1 MQDRLSR
8 TGRFFYNSLLMVGVT
23 LLMRAI
29 GVGFNA
35 YVASRAGAQAMGLYS
50 LLSGVHGFAIT
61 LACSGIHLGTTRTVA
76 DALGKGDRA
85 LAAKYARRALAIS
98 LFFGILSCLLLF
110 FGAPYAG
117 THWLGDARTVLP
129 LRILALTLPGVAVC
143 SCLNGYFTAVRRVWK
158 NAAVQ
163 LTSQAVRIFGTAAFL
178 SLLLPQGVAYACLA
192 LVLGSLITQVFEL
205 LFSLV
210 LYWSDKRHLRSEE
223 KCTQSGVTKTILG
236 ITLPVA
242 FSSYARS
249 GLITLQHIL
258 IPRGLARSGA
268 SWESALASYGVLHS
282 MVLPVVLFP
291 SAFISS
297 FAGLLIPE
305 VAEAKI
311 QGDMERVRRVA
322 RRIFGIS
329 MMFSVGV
336 AGIML
341 CFSHGLGLAIYDS
354 LQAGSMIAA
363 LSPLIPI
370 MYIDSAVDAVLKGMG
385 QQVYSMN
392 VNIAD
397 ALTSVI
403 LVMILVPKF
412 GVNGYVFTIYFTEIL
427 NTTLSLARMIA
438 ITKPKLRIAG
448 HVFGPILCIAGATA
462 AVHLLCKQL
471 ALQHSVWVLIGQ
483 IALASLLYV
492 GLLLLTRCVS
502 TDEYEMLRA
511 ILGKRSSHI
520 TSKPIPHI
528 NHGLIDKIPH
538 RCYNHIITRKRE
550 IHASG
555 NRGKKKGGGVMTNSN
570 KTGCCDSRLTGW
582 RE

>member
-1 MQDRLSR
+1 MEKRLSR
-8 TGRFFYNSLLMVGVT
+8 TGRFFYNSLLMVAVT
-23 LLMRAI
+23 LIMRAV
-29 GVGFNA
+29 GVAFNA
-35 YVASRAGAQAMGLYS
+35 YVAGKAGAQAMGLYS
-50 LLSGVHGFAIT
+50 LLSGVYGFAVT

-76 DALGKGDRA
+76 DALGKQDTALARKFAGRA
-85 LAAKYARRALAIS
+85 LCLS
-98 LFFGILSCLLLF
+98 LLFGTFSCLLLF

-117 THWLGDARTVLP
+117 THWLRDARTVLP
-129 LRILALTLPGVAVC
+129 LRILALSLPAVAVC

-163 LTSQAVRIFGTAAFL
+163 ISSQAVRIFGTAAFL
-178 SLLLPQGVAYACLA
+178 SLLLPRGLAYACIA
-192 LVLGSLITQVFEL
+192 MVLGTLITQVFEL
-205 LFSLV
+205 IFSV
-210 LYWSDKRHLRSEE
+210 LLYRLDKLHLGTQE
-223 KCTQSGVTKTILG
+223 KCTAGVTKTILG

-305 VAEAKI
+305 VAEAKV
-311 QGDMERVRRVA
+311 QNDMERARRVS

-329 MMFSVGV
+329 MMFSIGV

-341 CFSHGLGLAIYDS
+341 CFSHGLGLAIYNS

-363 LSPLIPI
+363 LAPLIPI
-370 MYIDSAVDAVLKGMG
+370 MYVDSAVDAVLKGMG

-392 VNIAD
+392 VNIID

-403 LVMILVPKF
+403 LVIILVPRF
-412 GVNGYVFTIYFTEIL
+412 GVNGYIFTIYFTEIL

-438 ITKPKLRIAG
+438 ITKPKLRTIG
-448 HVFGPILCIAGATA
+448 HVFGPIGCIAGATC
-462 AVHLLCKQL
+462 AVRLLGGWL
-471 ALQHSVWVLIGQ
+471 GLGHSTGALIGQ
-483 IALASLLYV
+483 IALTALCYI
-492 GLLLLTRCVS
+492 GLLMLTRCVGR
-502 TDEYEMLRA
+502 DEWEIFHA
-511 ILGKRSSHI
+511 IF
-520 TSKPIPHI
+520 
-528 NHGLIDKIPH
+528 
-538 RCYNHIITRKRE
+538 
-550 IHASG
+550 
-555 NRGKKKGGGVMTNSN
+555 GKKKADPAASLLAPATAKASQF
-570 KTGCCDSRLTGW
+570 
-582 RE
+582 RESK

>member
-1 MQDRLSR
+1 MQGRMSR

-35 YVASRAGAQAMGLYS
+35 YVASKAGAQAMGLYS
-50 LLSGVHGFAIT
+50 LLSGVYGFAVT

-76 DALGKGDRA
+76 DALGKNDFA
-85 LAAKYARRALAIS
+85 LARKYAARSLAIS
-98 LFFGILSCLLLF
+98 LFFGMLSALLLF

-117 THWLGDARTVLP
+117 THWLGDGRTILP
-129 LRILALTLPGVAVC
+129 LRILALTLPAVAVC

-163 LTSQAVRIFGTAAFL
+163 LSSQAIRIFGTAALL
-178 SLLLPQGVAYACLA
+178 SLLLPEGIAYACLA
-192 LVLGSLITQVFEL
+192 LVLGSLATQLFEL
-205 LFSLV
+205 ILSLI
-210 LYWSDKRHLRSEE
+210 LYWTDKRHLRTAQKSVQ
-223 KCTQSGVTKTILG
+223 TGVTKTILG
-236 ITLPVA
+236 IILPVA

-258 IPRGLARSGA
+258 IPRGLAGSGA
-268 SWESALASYGVLHS
+268 SWESALASYGILHS

-305 VAEAKI
+305 VAEAKVK
-311 QGDMERVRRVA
+311 QDMERIRRVA

-329 MMFSVGV
+329 MMFSIGV

-341 CFSHGLGLAIYDS
+341 CFSHGLGLMIYNN

-363 LSPLIPI
+363 LAPLIPI
-370 MYIDSAVDAVLKGMG
+370 MYVDSAVDAILKGMG

-403 LVMILVPKF
+403 LVIILVPKF
-412 GVNGYVFTIYFTEIL
+412 GVPGYIFTIYFTEIL

-438 ITKPKLRIAG
+438 ITKPKLRMIG
-448 HVFGPILCIAGATA
+448 HVFGPIFCIVVATW
-462 AVHLLCKQL
+462 AVRLLST
-471 ALQHSVWVLIGQ
+471 ALSLQPVLWVLILQ
-483 IALASLLYV
+483 IMLTALLYV
-492 GLLLLTRCVS
+492 VLLVITRCIGS
-502 TDEYEMLRA
+502 DEYEMLRA
-511 ILGKRSSHI
+511 IFRPNKNMENSPHTHNMLAH
-520 TSKPIPHI
+520 KPRV
-528 NHGLIDKIPH
+528 D
-538 RCYNHIITRKRE
+538 
-550 IHASG
+550 
-555 NRGKKKGGGVMTNSN
+555 
-570 KTGCCDSRLTGW
+570 
-582 RE
+582 

>member
-1 MQDRLSR
+1 MDRRLSR

-35 YVASRAGAQAMGLYS
+35 YVAGKAGAQAMGLYS
-50 LLSGVHGFAIT
+50 LLSGVYGFAIT

-76 DALGKGDRA
+76 DALGKNDTALARKYAGRA
-85 LAAKYARRALAIS
+85 LWLS
-98 LFFGILSCLLLF
+98 LLFGSLSCLLLF
-110 FGAPYAG
+110 FGAPYVG
-117 THWLGDARTVLP
+117 THWLKDARTVLP
-129 LRILALTLPGVAVC
+129 LRILALSLPGVAIC

-163 LTSQAVRIFGTAAFL
+163 ISSQAIRIFGTAAFL
-178 SLLLPQGVAYACLA
+178 SLLLPEGVAYACLA
-192 LVLGSLITQVFEL
+192 LVLGTLVTQIFEL
-205 LFSLV
+205 VFSV
-210 LYWSDKRHLRSEE
+210 ILYWFDKRHLRANQKSSG
-223 KCTQSGVTKTILG
+223 TGVTKTILG

-258 IPRGLARSGA
+258 IPRGLANSGA

-305 VAEAKI
+305 VAEAKV
-311 QGDMERVRRVA
+311 QDDMERVRRVA

-392 VNIAD
+392 VNIID

-403 LVMILVPKF
+403 LVIILVPKF
-412 GVNGYVFTIYFTEIL
+412 GVNGYIFTIYFTEIL
-427 NTTLSLARMIA
+427 NTTLSLVRMIA
-438 ITKPKLRIAG
+438 ITKPKLRVLG
-448 HVFGPILCIAGATA
+448 HVFGPIVCIVGATA
-462 AVHLLCKQL
+462 AVHLLSTNL
-471 ALQHSVWVLIGQ
+471 RLPATPGVLVGQ
-483 IALASLLYV
+483 IALTVAIYI
-492 GLLLLTRCVS
+492 GLLMLTRCVGV
-502 TDEYEMLRA
+502 DEWEIFRA
-511 ILGKRSSHI
+511 IF
-520 TSKPIPHI
+520 
-528 NHGLIDKIPH
+528 
-538 RCYNHIITRKRE
+538 
-550 IHASG
+550 
-555 NRGKKKGGGVMTNSN
+555 GKKKAKSGLPSTNFAH
-570 KTGCCDSRLTGW
+570 KPRVD
-582 RE
+582 

>member
-1 MQDRLSR
+1 MEKRLSR
-8 TGRFFYNSLLMVGVT
+8 TGRFFYNSLLMVAVT
-23 LLMRAI
+23 LIMRAI

-35 YVASRAGAQAMGLYS
+35 YVAGKAGAQTMGLYS
-50 LLSGVHGFAIT
+50 LLSGVYTFAVT

-76 DALGKGDRA
+76 DALGKGDTALARKFAGRA
-85 LAAKYARRALAIS
+85 LALS
-98 LFFGILSCLLLF
+98 LLFGVSSCILLF

-117 THWLGDARTVLP
+117 THWLKDARTVIP
-129 LRILALTLPGVAVC
+129 LRILALSLPAVAVC

-163 LTSQAVRIFGTAAFL
+163 ISSQAIRILGTAAFL
-178 SLLLPQGVAYACLA
+178 SLLLPRGVAYACIA
-192 LVLGSLITQVFEL
+192 LVLGTLITQIFEL
-205 LFSLV
+205 IFSV
-210 LYWSDKRHLRSEE
+210 LLYLTDRLQQDTRER
-223 KCTQSGVTKTILG
+223 CTQSGVAKTILG

-258 IPRGLARSGA
+258 IPRGLANSGA
-268 SWESALASYGVLHS
+268 SWESALASYGILHS
-282 MVLPVVLFP
+282 MVMPVVLFP

-305 VAEAKI
+305 VAEAKV
-311 QGDMERVRRVA
+311 QDDPERVRRVS

-336 AGIML
+336 AGVML

-363 LSPLIPI
+363 LAPLIPV
-370 MYIDSAVDAVLKGMG
+370 MYVDSAVDAVLKGMG

-392 VNIAD
+392 VNIID

-403 LVMILVPKF
+403 LVIILVPKF
-412 GVNGYVFTIYFTEIL
+412 GVNGYIFTIYFTEIL

-438 ITKPKLRIAG
+438 ITKPRLRILG

-462 AVHLLCKQL
+462 AVRLLCERL
-471 ALQHSVWVLIGQ
+471 SLGHSVGVLIGQ
-483 IALASLLYV
+483 IVLTALLYI
-492 GLLLLTRCVS
+492 GLLIVTRCVS
-502 TDEYEMLRA
+502 RDEWEILHA
-511 ILGKRSSHI
+511 IF
-520 TSKPIPHI
+520 
-528 NHGLIDKIPH
+528 
-538 RCYNHIITRKRE
+538 
-550 IHASG
+550 
-555 NRGKKKGGGVMTNSN
+555 GKKRA
-570 KTGCCDSRLTGW
+570 KTPLPAQIPAHKP
-582 RE
+582 

>member
-1 MQDRLSR
+1 MEHNLSR

-23 LLMRAI
+23 LLMRGI

-35 YVASRAGAQAMGLYS
+35 YVAGKAGAQAMGLYS
-50 LLSGVHGFAIT
+50 LLSGVYGFAVT

-85 LAAKYARRALAIS
+85 LARKYAMGALCIS
-98 LFFGILSCLLLF
+98 LFFGVLSGALLF
-110 FGAPYAG
+110 FGAPFAG
-117 THWLGDARTVLP
+117 THWLRDARTVLP
-129 LRILALTLPGVAVC
+129 LRVLALSLPAVAVC

-163 LTSQAVRIFGTAAFL
+163 LSSQFLRIFGTSFFL
-178 SLLLPQGVAYACLA
+178 TLLLPKGVAYACLA
-192 LVLGSLITQVFEL
+192 MVLGTLLTQIFELVLSVF
-205 LFSLV
+205 
-210 LYWSDKRHLRSEE
+210 LYFTDQKHLKSAQ
-223 KCTQSGVTKTILG
+223 KCTQGGIVGKILG

-268 SWESALASYGVLHS
+268 SWETALASYGVLHS

-311 QGDMERVRRVA
+311 QDQMERVRRVS

-341 CFSHGLGLAIYDS
+341 CFSHGLGLVIYNS

-392 VNIAD
+392 VNIID

-403 LVMILVPKF
+403 LVIILVPHF
-412 GVNGYVFTIYFTEIL
+412 GVNGYIFTIYFTEIL

-438 ITKPKLRIAG
+438 IVKPGLRLGG
-448 HVFGPILCIAGATA
+448 HVFGPILCIAGATFP
-462 AVHLLCKQL
+462 VRLLST
-471 ALQHSVWVLIGQ
+471 ALNLSVSAGTLVLQ
-483 IALASLLYV
+483 IACSALIYV
-492 GLLLLTRCVS
+492 LLLAVTRCIS
-502 TDEYEMLRA
+502 TDEYEIIKAIWKPRREKLRSDRR
-511 ILGKRSSHI
+511 IVPH
-520 TSKPIPHI
+520 KPRV
-528 NHGLIDKIPH
+528 D
-538 RCYNHIITRKRE
+538 
-550 IHASG
+550 
-555 NRGKKKGGGVMTNSN
+555 
-570 KTGCCDSRLTGW
+570 
-582 RE
+582 

>member
-1 MQDRLSR
+1 MQGKTSR

-35 YVASRAGAQAMGLYS
+35 YVAGKAGAQAMGLYS
-50 LLSGVHGFAIT
+50 LLSGVYGFAIT

-85 LAAKYARRALAIS
+85 LAKKYATCALAIS
-98 LFFGILSCLLLF
+98 TAFGTFSALLLF
-110 FGAPYAG
+110 FGAPLVG
-117 THWLGDARTVLP
+117 TRWLGDARTVIP
-129 LRILALTLPGVAVC
+129 LRVLALTLPAVAIC

-163 LTSQAVRIFGTAAFL
+163 LSSQAVRIFGTAAFL
-178 SLLLPQGVAYACLA
+178 SLLLPRGVAYACLA
-192 LVLGSLITQVFEL
+192 LVLGTLVTQVFEL
-205 LFSLV
+205 LSSLF
-210 LYWSDKRHLRSEE
+210 LYWTDKKHLRTSER
-223 KCTQSGVTKTILG
+223 CTQSGVAKTILG

-258 IPRGLARSGA
+258 IPRGLAGSGA

-311 QGDMERVRRVA
+311 QEDMERVRRVA

-336 AGIML
+336 AGAML
-341 CFSHGLGLAIYDS
+341 CFSHGLGLVIYDS

-363 LSPLIPI
+363 LAPLIPI

-392 VNIAD
+392 VNIID

-403 LVMILVPKF
+403 LVIILVPRF
-412 GVNGYVFTIYFTEIL
+412 GVPGYIFTIYFTETL
-427 NTTLSLARMIA
+427 NTVLSLARMIA
-438 ITKPKLRIAG
+438 ITKPKLRLMG
-448 HVFGPILCIAGATA
+448 HVFGPILCITGATW
-462 AVHLLCKQL
+462 AVHLLSTQL
-471 ALQHSVWVLIGQ
+471 CLQPTVWTLVLQ
-483 IALASLLYV
+483 IALTALIYV
-492 GLLLLTRCVS
+492 GLLVITRCVGM
-502 TDEYEMLRA
+502 DEYEMLRA
-511 ILGKRSSHI
+511 IFGR
-520 TSKPIPHI
+520 
-528 NHGLIDKIPH
+528 
-538 RCYNHIITRKRE
+538 R
-550 IHASG
+550 
-555 NRGKKKGGGVMTNSN
+555 KKKNNTTLTPTTSS
-570 KTGCCDSRLTGW
+570 TG
-582 RE
+582 

>member
-1 MQDRLSR
+1 MEQRLSR

-35 YVASRAGAQAMGLYS
+35 FVAGKAGAQAMGLYS
-50 LLSGVHGFAIT
+50 LLSGVYGFAVT

-85 LAAKYARRALAIS
+85 LAKKFAARALGIS
-98 LFFGILSCLLLF
+98 LFFGLLSSVLLF
-110 FGAPYAG
+110 FLAPYAG
-117 THWLGDARTVLP
+117 VHWLGDGRTVLP
-129 LRILALTLPGVAVC
+129 LRLLALSLPAVAIC

-163 LTSQAVRIFGTAAFL
+163 ISSQAIRIFSTAGFL
-178 SLLLPQGVAYACLA
+178 VWLLPGGVASACLA
-192 LVLGSLITQVFEL
+192 LVLGTLITQLFEL
-205 LFSLV
+205 VFSIV
-210 LYWSDKRHLRSEE
+210 LYLLDQKHLRTGGTHSQEPA
-223 KCTQSGVTKTILG
+223 TKTILG
-236 ITLPVA
+236 IILPVA

-258 IPRGLARSGA
+258 IPRGLAGSGA

-305 VAEAKI
+305 VAEAKV
-311 QGDMERVRRVA
+311 QGDLERVRRVS

-329 MMFSVGV
+329 MMFSVGT
-336 AGIML
+336 AGVML
-341 CFSHGLGLAIYDS
+341 CFSHGLGLVIYDS

-363 LSPLIPI
+363 LAPLIPI

-392 VNIAD
+392 VNIID

-412 GVNGYVFTIYFTEIL
+412 GVNGYIFTIYFTEIL

-438 ITKPKLRIAG
+438 ITKPKLRILG
-448 HVFGPILCIAGATA
+448 HVFGPILCITGASW
-462 AVHLLCKQL
+462 AVHLLSKAL
-471 ALQHSVWVLIGQ
+471 ALQPTVWALVGQ
-483 IALASLLYV
+483 ITLTALLYLA
-492 GLLLLTRCVS
+492 LLLATRCIG
-502 TDEYEMLRA
+502 TDEFEILRA
-511 ILGKRSSHI
+511 IF
-520 TSKPIPHI
+520 
-528 NHGLIDKIPH
+528 
-538 RCYNHIITRKRE
+538 
-550 IHASG
+550 
-555 NRGKKKGGGVMTNSN
+555 GKKRKKEPQLLQPLAHKPRV
-570 KTGCCDSRLTGW
+570 D
-582 RE
+582 

>member
-1 MQDRLSR
+1 MQSR

-35 YVASRAGAQAMGLYS
+35 YVAGKAGAQAMGLYS
-50 LLSGVHGFAIT
+50 LLSGVYGFAIT

-76 DALGKGDRA
+76 DALGKGDKALAKKYAARA
-85 LAAKYARRALAIS
+85 LVISTAFGLLAA
-98 LFFGILSCLLLF
+98 LLLF
-110 FGAPYAG
+110 FGAPLVG
-117 THWLGDARTVLP
+117 TRWLGDARTVLP
-129 LRILALTLPGVAVC
+129 LRVLALTLPAVAIC

-163 LTSQAVRIFGTAAFL
+163 LSSQAVRIFATAAFL
-178 SLLLPQGVAYACLA
+178 TLLLPRGVAYACLA
-192 LVLGSLITQVFEL
+192 LVLGTLVTQLFEL
-205 LFSLV
+205 LSSLF
-210 LYWSDKRHLRSEE
+210 LYWTDKKHLRTPER
-223 KCTQSGVTKTILG
+223 CTQSGVAKTILG

-258 IPRGLARSGA
+258 IPRGLAHSGA

-311 QGDMERVRRVA
+311 QENMERVRRVA

-336 AGIML
+336 AGVML
-341 CFSHGLGLAIYDS
+341 CFSHSLGLVIYDS

-363 LSPLIPI
+363 LAPLIPI

-392 VNIAD
+392 VNIID

-403 LVMILVPKF
+403 LVIILVPKF
-412 GVNGYVFTIYFTEIL
+412 GVPGYIFTIYFTETL
-427 NTTLSLARMIA
+427 NTVLSLARMIA
-438 ITKPKLRIAG
+438 ITKPRLRLMG
-448 HVFGPILCIAGATA
+448 HVFGPILCITGATW
-462 AVHLLCKQL
+462 AVHLFSTHLGLQPTAG
-471 ALQHSVWVLIGQ
+471 ALVLQ
-483 IALASLLYV
+483 ITLTLLLYA
-492 GLLLLTRCVS
+492 GLLTITRCVG

-511 ILGKRSSHI
+511 IFGR
-520 TSKPIPHI
+520 
-528 NHGLIDKIPH
+528 
-538 RCYNHIITRKRE
+538 R
-550 IHASG
+550 
-555 NRGKKKGGGVMTNSN
+555 KKKNNT
-570 KTGCCDSRLTGW
+570 TLTPTDT
-582 RE
+582 RHQINAPTHESF

>member
-1 MQDRLSR
+1 MKKRLSR

-35 YVASRAGAQAMGLYS
+35 YVAGRAGAQAMGLYS
-50 LLSGVHGFAIT
+50 LLSGVYSFAVT

-76 DALGKGDRA
+76 DALGRNDVALARKYAVRA
-85 LAAKYARRALAIS
+85 LLLS
-98 LFFGILSCLLLF
+98 LLFGSASCLLLF
-110 FGAPYAG
+110 WGAPFAG
-117 THWLGDARTVLP
+117 TRWLRDVRSVLP
-129 LRILALTLPGVAVC
+129 LRILALSLPGVAVC

-163 LTSQAVRIFGTAAFL
+163 ISSQAVRVFGTAAFL
-178 SLLLPQGVAYACLA
+178 ALLLPRGVAFACLA
-192 LVLGSLITQVFEL
+192 LVLGTLLTQIFEL
-205 LFSLV
+205 VFSLL
-210 LYWSDKRHLRSEE
+210 LYLGDQKHLRTTHDSPV
-223 KCTQSGVTKTILG
+223 KGATRTILG

-242 FSSYARS
+242 LSSYARS
-249 GLITLQHIL
+249 GLVTLQHIL

-305 VAEAKI
+305 VAEAKV
-311 QGDMERVRRVA
+311 QNDMARVRRVA

-341 CFSHGLGLAIYDS
+341 CFSHGLGLAVYDS
-354 LQAGSMIAA
+354 LQAGSMIAI
-363 LSPLIPI
+363 LSPLIPV

-392 VNIAD
+392 VNIID

-403 LVMILVPKF
+403 LVIFLVPRF
-412 GVNGYVFTIYFTEIL
+412 GVAGYIFTIYFTEIL
-427 NTTLSLARMIA
+427 NTTLSLVRMISL
-438 ITKPKLRIAG
+438 TRPSLRIVG
-448 HVFGPILCIAGATA
+448 HVFGPIACIAAATA
-462 AVHLLCKQL
+462 AVRALCDRL
-471 ALQHSVWVLIGQ
+471 ALGGSVWVLIGQ
-483 IALASLLYV
+483 IALSTLLYV
-492 GLLLLTRCVS
+492 GLLAFTRCIGR
-502 TDEYEMLRA
+502 DEYEMLRA
-511 ILGKRSSHI
+511 IF
-520 TSKPIPHI
+520 
-528 NHGLIDKIPH
+528 
-538 RCYNHIITRKRE
+538 
-550 IHASG
+550 
-555 NRGKKKGGGVMTNSN
+555 GKKRP
-570 KTGCCDSRLTGW
+570 KTAPKQSFPVHKPRVD
-582 RE
+582 

>member
-1 MQDRLSR
+1 MQGNLSR
-8 TGRFFYNSLLMVGVT
+8 TGRFFYNSILMVGVT

-35 YVASRAGAQAMGLYS
+35 YVAGKAGAQAMGLYS
-50 LLSGVHGFAIT
+50 LLSGVYGFAVT

-85 LAAKYARRALAIS
+85 LARKYATRALLIS
-98 LFFGILSCLLLF
+98 LFFGLLSGILLF
-110 FGAPYAG
+110 FAAPLAG
-117 THWLGDARTVLP
+117 TRWLGDARTVLP
-129 LRILALTLPGVAVC
+129 LRVLALSLPAVAIC

-163 LTSQAVRIFGTAAFL
+163 LSSQALRIFGTAFFL
-178 SLLLPQGVAYACLA
+178 ALLLPEGVAYACLA
-192 LVLGSLITQVFEL
+192 LVLGTLLTQIFEL
-205 LFSLV
+205 AFSIF
-210 LYWSDKRHLRSEE
+210 LYLTDQRHLKTAQKS
-223 KCTQSGVTKTILG
+223 KKSGVTGDILG

-268 SWESALASYGVLHS
+268 SWEIALASYGVLHS

-311 QGDMERVRRVA
+311 QDQTQRVRRVS

-329 MMFSVGV
+329 MMFSIGV

-341 CFSHGLGLAIYDS
+341 CFSHGLGLVIYDS

-363 LSPLIPI
+363 LAPLIPV
-370 MYIDSAVDAVLKGMG
+370 MYVDSAVDAVLKGMG

-392 VNIAD
+392 VNIID

-403 LVMILVPKF
+403 LVIILVPKF
-412 GVNGYVFTIYFTEIL
+412 GVPGYIFTIYFTEIL

-438 ITKPKLRIAG
+438 IVKPKLRLGG
-448 HVFGPILCIAGATA
+448 HVFGPILCVAGATF
-462 AVHLLCKQL
+462 AVRMLSTAL
-471 ALQHSVWVLIGQ
+471 ALQPTALTLVMQ
-483 IALASLLYV
+483 IALSALLYL
-492 GLLLLTRCVS
+492 GLLVITRCVG
-502 TDEYEMLRA
+502 TDEYEMLHA
-511 ILGKRSSHI
+511 IFGR
-520 TSKPIPHI
+520 
-528 NHGLIDKIPH
+528 
-538 RCYNHIITRKRE
+538 R
-550 IHASG
+550 
-555 NRGKKKGGGVMTNSN
+555 KKKNNTTLTPTTSS
-570 KTGCCDSRLTGW
+570 TG
-582 RE
+582 

>member
-1 MQDRLSR
+1 MQSKVSR

-35 YVASRAGAQAMGLYS
+35 YVASKAGAQTMGLYS
-50 LLSGVHGFAIT
+50 LLSGVYGFAVT

-85 LAAKYARRALAIS
+85 LARKYATRALCIS
-98 LFFGILSCLLLF
+98 LFFGLLSGALLF
-110 FGAPYAG
+110 FGAPLAG
-117 THWLGDARTVLP
+117 TRWLGDARTVLP
-129 LRILALTLPGVAVC
+129 LRFLALSLPAVAVC

-163 LTSQAVRIFGTAAFL
+163 LSSQFLRILGTAFFL
-178 SLLLPQGVAYACLA
+178 SLLLPRGVAYACLA
-192 LVLGSLITQVFEL
+192 LVLGTLLTQIFEL
-205 LFSLV
+205 VFSV
-210 LYWSDKRHLRSEE
+210 FLYLSDQRHL
-223 KCTQSGVTKTILG
+223 KCAPKSTKGGVTRDILG

-258 IPRGLARSGA
+258 IPKGLKRSGA
-268 SWESALASYGVLHS
+268 SWESALASYGILHS

-311 QGDMERVRRVA
+311 QNRMERVQRVT

-329 MMFSVGV
+329 MMFSIGV

-341 CFSHGLGLAIYDS
+341 CFSHGLGLVIYDS

-363 LSPLIPI
+363 LAPLIPV
-370 MYIDSAVDAVLKGMG
+370 MYVDSAVDAVLKGMG

-392 VNIAD
+392 VNIID

-403 LVMILVPKF
+403 LVIILVPKF
-412 GVNGYVFTIYFTEIL
+412 GVGGYIFTIYFTEIL
-427 NTTLSLARMIA
+427 NTTLSLVRMIA
-438 ITKPKLRIAG
+438 IVKPKLRIFG
-448 HVFGPILCIAGATA
+448 HVFGPILCITGATA
-462 AVHLLCKQL
+462 CVHLLSTAIGIQPS
-471 ALQHSVWVLIGQ
+471 ALSLTLQ
-483 IALASLLYV
+483 IALTALLYL
-492 GLLLLTRCVS
+492 GLLMLTRCVGA
-502 TDEYEMLRA
+502 DEYEMVRV
-511 ILGKRSSHI
+511 IFRSRQRKAPSPASTKAAAPKFLPPH
-520 TSKPIPHI
+520 KPRV
-528 NHGLIDKIPH
+528 D
-538 RCYNHIITRKRE
+538 
-550 IHASG
+550 
-555 NRGKKKGGGVMTNSN
+555 
-570 KTGCCDSRLTGW
+570 
-582 RE
+582 

>member
-1 MQDRLSR
+1 MQTKVSR

-50 LLSGVHGFAIT
+50 LLSGVYGFAVT

-76 DALGKGDRA
+76 DALGKGDKALARKYAGRA
-85 LAAKYARRALAIS
+85 LGIS
-98 LFFGILSCLLLF
+98 LFFGTLAGVLLF
-110 FGAPYAG
+110 FGAPFAG
-117 THWLGDARTVLP
+117 THWLKDARTVLP
-129 LRILALTLPGVAVC
+129 LRVLALSLPAVAIC

-163 LTSQAVRIFGTAAFL
+163 LSSQGLRIFGTAFFL
-178 SLLLPQGVAYACLA
+178 ALLLPEGVAYACLA
-192 LVLGSLITQVFEL
+192 LVLGTLLTQIFEL
-205 LFSLV
+205 LLSLF
-210 LYWSDKRHLRSEE
+210 LYLTDKKHLKTAQKS
-223 KCTQSGVTKTILG
+223 TQSGVTGEILG

-305 VAEAKI
+305 VAEAKV
-311 QGDMERVRRVA
+311 QDQMERVRRVS

-341 CFSHGLGLAIYDS
+341 CFSHGLGLVIYDS

-363 LSPLIPI
+363 LAPLIPV

-392 VNIAD
+392 VNIID

-403 LVMILVPKF
+403 LVIILVPKF
-412 GVNGYVFTIYFTEIL
+412 GVGGYIFTIYFTEIL

-438 ITKPKLRIAG
+438 IVKPKLRVFG
-448 HVFGPILCIAGATA
+448 HVFAPILCITGATT
-462 AVHLLCKQL
+462 AVHLLSTTL
-471 ALQHSVWVLIGQ
+471 SLQPTAMTLVLQ
-483 IALASLLYV
+483 ISLTTLLYL
-492 GLLLLTRCVS
+492 GLL
-502 TDEYEMLRA
+502 
-511 ILGKRSSHI
+511 
-520 TSKPIPHI
+520 
-528 NHGLIDKIPH
+528 
-538 RCYNHIITRKRE
+538 IITRCIGTDEFEMMRAIFGKRKAKQTTPLLSP
-550 IHASG
+550 HTTRTTHS
-555 NRGKKKGGGVMTNSN
+555 
-570 KTGCCDSRLTGW
+570 
-582 RE
+582 

>member
-1 MQDRLSR
+1 MQSRMSR

-35 YVASRAGAQAMGLYS
+35 YVAGKAGAQAMGLYS
-50 LLSGVHGFAIT
+50 LLSGIYGFAIT

-76 DALGKGDRA
+76 DALGKKDPA

-98 LFFGILSCLLLF
+98 LFFGTLSALLLF

-129 LRILALTLPGVAVC
+129 LRILALTLPAVAVC

-163 LTSQAVRIFGTAAFL
+163 LSSQGIRIFGTAAFL
-178 SLLLPQGVAYACLA
+178 SLLLPEGVAYACLA
-192 LVLGSLITQVFEL
+192 LVLGSLVTQIFEL
-205 LFSLV
+205 IISV
-210 LYWSDKRHLRSEE
+210 LLYLTDKKHLRTNT
-223 KCTQSGVTKTILG
+223 KCTQGGVTKAILG

-258 IPRGLARSGA
+258 IPKGLAHSGA

-305 VAEAKI
+305 VAEAKV
-311 QGDMERVRRVA
+311 QKDMERVRRVA

-329 MMFSVGV
+329 MMFSTGV

-341 CFSHGLGLAIYDS
+341 CFSHGLGLVIYNS

-363 LSPLIPI
+363 LAPLIPI

-403 LVMILVPKF
+403 LVIILVPKF
-412 GVNGYVFTIYFTEIL
+412 GVPGYIFTIYFTEIL

-438 ITKPKLRIAG
+438 ITKPKLRLMG
-448 HVFGPILCIAGATA
+448 HVFGPILCIAGATS
-462 AVHLLCKQL
+462 AVRLLCASL
-471 ALQHSVWVLIGQ
+471 ALQPSARVLIGQ
-483 IALASLLYV
+483 ILLTALLYV
-492 GLLLLTRCVS
+492 GLLLVTKCIGK
-502 TDEYEMLRA
+502 DEYEMLRA
-511 ILGKRSSHI
+511 IFGTRGGKKSQAARGI
-520 TSKPIPHI
+520 IPHKPRV
-528 NHGLIDKIPH
+528 D
-538 RCYNHIITRKRE
+538 
-550 IHASG
+550 
-555 NRGKKKGGGVMTNSN
+555 
-570 KTGCCDSRLTGW
+570 
-582 RE
+582 

>member
-1 MQDRLSR
+1 MGKTSR

-50 LLSGVHGFAIT
+50 LLSGVYGFAVT

-76 DALGKGDRA
+76 DALGKGDAALARKYAVRA
-85 LAAKYARRALAIS
+85 LGLS
-98 LFFGILSCLLLF
+98 LFFGTLSGALLF
-110 FGAPYAG
+110 LGAPIAG
-117 THWLGDARTVLP
+117 TRWLGDARCVLP
-129 LRILALTLPGVAVC
+129 LRILALSLPAVAIC

-163 LTSQAVRIFGTAAFL
+163 VSSQGLRIFGTAFFL
-178 SLLLPQGVAYACLA
+178 SLLLPKGDVYACIA
-192 LVLGSLITQVFEL
+192 LVLGTLLTQIFEL
-205 LFSLV
+205 LFSIF
-210 LYWSDKRHLRSEE
+210 LYVTDQKHTKSAQ
-223 KCTQSGVTKTILG
+223 KCTQNGITRTILG

-258 IPRGLARSGA
+258 IPRGLKSSGA

-305 VAEAKI
+305 VAEAKV
-311 QGDMERVRRVA
+311 QDNLLRVQRVS

-329 MMFSVGV
+329 MMFSIGV
-336 AGIML
+336 AGVML
-341 CFSHGLGLAIYDS
+341 CFSHGLGLVIYDS

-363 LSPLIPI
+363 LAPLIPV
-370 MYIDSAVDAVLKGMG
+370 MYVDSAVDAVLKGMG

-392 VNIAD
+392 VNIID

-403 LVMILVPKF
+403 LVIVLVPRF
-412 GVNGYVFTIYFTEIL
+412 GVPGYIFTIYFTEIL

-438 ITKPKLRIAG
+438 IVKPKLRLLG
-448 HVFGPILCIAGATA
+448 HVIGPILCISGATA
-462 AVHLLCKQL
+462 AIYLLST
-471 ALQHSVWVLIGQ
+471 ALSLQPTAPILILQ
-483 IALASLLYV
+483 ITLTALLYV
-492 GLLLLTRCVS
+492 GLLLLTRCVG
-502 TDEYEMLRA
+502 TDEFEILRA
-511 ILGKRSSHI
+511 IFVSKSPRGALCAPSVDRRSPQRNHPMQNYPQH
-520 TSKPIPHI
+520 KPRV
-528 NHGLIDKIPH
+528 D
-538 RCYNHIITRKRE
+538 
-550 IHASG
+550 
-555 NRGKKKGGGVMTNSN
+555 
-570 KTGCCDSRLTGW
+570 
-582 RE
+582 

>member
-1 MQDRLSR
+1 MQGKVSR

-35 YVASRAGAQAMGLYS
+35 YVAGKAGAQAMGLYS
-50 LLSGVHGFAIT
+50 LLSGVYGFAVT

-85 LAAKYARRALAIS
+85 LARKYAARALGIS
-98 LFFGILSCLLLF
+98 LFFGTLSGVLLF
-110 FGAPYAG
+110 FGAPIAG
-117 THWLGDARTVLP
+117 AQWLKDARTVLP
-129 LRILALTLPGVAVC
+129 LRVLALSLPAVAIC

-163 LTSQAVRIFGTAAFL
+163 LSSQGLRIFGTAFFL
-178 SLLLPQGVAYACLA
+178 SLLLPKGVAYACLA
-192 LVLGSLITQVFEL
+192 LVLGTLLTQVFEL
-205 LFSLV
+205 ILSMF
-210 LYWSDKRHLRSEE
+210 LYLTDQKHLGTAQKS
-223 KCTQSGVTKTILG
+223 TQSGVTGKILG

-258 IPRGLARSGA
+258 IPRGLSRSGA

-305 VAEAKI
+305 VAEAKV
-311 QGDMERVRRVA
+311 QDQMERVRRVA

-363 LSPLIPI
+363 LAPLIPV

-392 VNIAD
+392 VNIID

-403 LVMILVPKF
+403 LVMVLGPKF
-412 GVNGYVFTIYFTEIL
+412 GVGGYIFTIYFTEML

-438 ITKPKLRIAG
+438 IVKPKLRIFG
-448 HVFGPILCIAGATA
+448 HVLGPILCITGATA
-462 AVHLLCKQL
+462 CVHVLST
-471 ALQHSVWVLIGQ
+471 ALSLQSTAIMLTLQITLTALI
-483 IALASLLYV
+483 YV
-492 GLLLLTRCVS
+492 GLLLVTRCIGA
-502 TDEYEMLRA
+502 DEFEMMRA
-511 ILGKRSSHI
+511 IF
-520 TSKPIPHI
+520 
-528 NHGLIDKIPH
+528 
-538 RCYNHIITRKRE
+538 
-550 IHASG
+550 G
-555 NRGKKKGGGVMTNSN
+555 NR
-570 KTGCCDSRLTGW
+570 KTQTVTPLLSASTTRTTHS
-582 RE
+582 

>member
-1 MQDRLSR
+1 MEKRLSR

-23 LLMRAI
+23 LLMRAV

-35 YVASRAGAQAMGLYS
+35 FVAGKAGAQAMGLYS
-50 LLSGVHGFAIT
+50 LLSGVYSFAVT

-76 DALGKGDRA
+76 DALGRGDAALARKYATRA
-85 LAAKYARRALAIS
+85 LLLS
-98 LFFGILSCLLLF
+98 LLFGSVSCLLLF
-110 FGAPYAG
+110 FGAPIAG
-117 THWLGDARTVLP
+117 TRWLGDARSVLP
-129 LRILALTLPGVAVC
+129 LRILALSLPGVAIC

-163 LTSQAVRIFGTAAFL
+163 VTSQAVRIFGTAAFL
-178 SLLLPQGVAYACLA
+178 SILLPRGVAFACLA
-192 LVLGSLITQVFEL
+192 LVLGTLLTQIFEL
-205 LFSLV
+205 VFSLL
-210 LYWSDKRHLRSEE
+210 LYLSDKKHLRSA
-223 KCTQSGVTKTILG
+223 QSSPAKGVTKAILG

-242 FSSYARS
+242 LSSYARS

-258 IPRGLARSGA
+258 IPRSLARSGA

-305 VAEAKI
+305 VAEAKV
-311 QGDMERVRRVA
+311 QDDMERVRRVA

-392 VNIAD
+392 VNIID
-397 ALTSVI
+397 ALSSVI
-403 LVMILVPKF
+403 LVVILVPRF
-412 GVNGYVFTIYFTEIL
+412 GVAGYIFTIYFTEIL
-427 NTTLSLARMIA
+427 NTTLSLVRMIA
-438 ITKPKLRIAG
+438 LTRPGLRIFG
-448 HVFGPILCIAGATA
+448 HVFGPIACIAGATA
-462 AVHLLCKQL
+462 TVRLLCARL
-471 ALQHSVWVLIGQ
+471 SLGNSVWVLVGQ
-483 IALASLLYV
+483 ITLSALLYV
-492 GLLLLTRCVS
+492 GLLVATRCIGR
-502 TDEYEMLRA
+502 DEYEILRA
-511 ILGKRSSHI
+511 IF
-520 TSKPIPHI
+520 
-528 NHGLIDKIPH
+528 
-538 RCYNHIITRKRE
+538 
-550 IHASG
+550 
-555 NRGKKKGGGVMTNSN
+555 GKKRPYMTP
-570 KTGCCDSRLTGW
+570 KPTLFTHKPRVD
-582 RE
+582 

>member
-1 MQDRLSR
+1 MDKRLSR
-8 TGRFFYNSLLMVGVT
+8 TGRFFYNSLLMVAVT
-23 LLMRAI
+23 LIMRAI

-35 YVASRAGAQAMGLYS
+35 YVAGKAGAQAMGLYS
-50 LLSGVHGFAIT
+50 LLSGVYGFAIT

-76 DALGKGDRA
+76 DALGKGDAALARKFAGRA
-85 LAAKYARRALAIS
+85 LCLS
-98 LFFGILSCLLLF
+98 LLFGTSSCLLLF

-117 THWLGDARTVLP
+117 THWLRDARTVLP
-129 LRILALTLPGVAVC
+129 LRILALSLPAVAVC

-163 LTSQAVRIFGTAAFL
+163 ISSQAIRIFGTAAFL
-178 SLLLPQGVAYACLA
+178 SLLLPRGVAYACLA
-192 LVLGSLITQVFEL
+192 LVLGTLITQAFEL
-205 LFSLV
+205 IFSVL
-210 LYWSDKRHLRSEE
+210 LYWLDKLQLKDTD
-223 KCTQSGVTKTILG
+223 KCTQGGVTKTILG

-258 IPRGLARSGA
+258 IPRGLANSGA

-305 VAEAKI
+305 VAEAKV
-311 QGDMERVRRVA
+311 QDDVERVRRVA

-336 AGIML
+336 AGVML

-354 LQAGSMIAA
+354 LQAGAMIAA
-363 LSPLIPI
+363 LAPLIPV
-370 MYIDSAVDAVLKGMG
+370 MYVDSAVDAVLKGMG

-392 VNIAD
+392 VNIID

-403 LVMILVPKF
+403 LVIILVPKF
-412 GVNGYVFTIYFTEIL
+412 GVNGYIFTIYFTEIL

-438 ITKPKLRIAG
+438 ITKPKLRIVG
-448 HVFGPILCIAGATA
+448 HVFGPIGCIACATC
-462 AVHLLCKQL
+462 AVRLFSTWLGLGHGTGM
-471 ALQHSVWVLIGQ
+471 LIGQ
-483 IALASLLYV
+483 IVLTALLYI
-492 GLLLLTRCVS
+492 GLLMLTKCVNR
-502 TDEYEMLRA
+502 DEWEMLHA
-511 ILGKRSSHI
+511 IFGKRRAKQTVSAQILPH
-520 TSKPIPHI
+520 KPRV
-528 NHGLIDKIPH
+528 D
-538 RCYNHIITRKRE
+538 
-550 IHASG
+550 
-555 NRGKKKGGGVMTNSN
+555 
-570 KTGCCDSRLTGW
+570 
-582 RE
+582 

>member
-1 MQDRLSR
+1 MQGKLSR

-35 YVASRAGAQAMGLYS
+35 YVAGKAGAQAMGLYS

-76 DALGKGDRA
+76 DALGKGDKALARKYASRA
-85 LAAKYARRALAIS
+85 LCIS

-129 LRILALTLPGVAVC
+129 LRILALTLPAVAVC

-163 LTSQAVRIFGTAAFL
+163 LSSQAIRIFGTAAFL
-178 SLLLPQGVAYACLA
+178 SLLLPEGVAYACLA
-192 LVLGSLITQVFEL
+192 LVLGSLVTQIFEL

-210 LYWSDKRHLRSEE
+210 LYWMDKKHLRTGE
-223 KCTQSGVTKTILG
+223 KSTQSGVTKTILG

-258 IPRGLARSGA
+258 IPKGLAKSGA
-268 SWESALASYGVLHS
+268 SWESALASYGILHS

-311 QGDMERVRRVA
+311 QNDMERVRRVA

-336 AGIML
+336 AGVML
-341 CFSHGLGLAIYDS
+341 CFSHGLGLTIYNS
-354 LQAGSMIAA
+354 LQAGNMIAA
-363 LSPLIPI
+363 LAPLIPI

-397 ALTSVI
+397 ALTSVL

-412 GVNGYVFTIYFTEIL
+412 GVNGYIFTIYFTEIL

-438 ITKPKLRIAG
+438 ITKPKLRILG
-448 HVFGPILCIAGATA
+448 HVFGPILCIAGATT
-462 AVHLLCKQL
+462 AVRLLSKAL
-471 ALQHSVWVLIGQ
+471 ALQPTVSTLVLQ
-483 IALASLLYV
+483 ISLTALVYV
-492 GLLLLTRCVS
+492 GLLVVTKCIG
-502 TDEYEMLRA
+502 TDEYEIVRA
-511 ILGKRSSHI
+511 IFKSHRRVDSQTDRKI
-520 TSKPIPHI
+520 VLHKPRV
-528 NHGLIDKIPH
+528 D
-538 RCYNHIITRKRE
+538 
-550 IHASG
+550 
-555 NRGKKKGGGVMTNSN
+555 
-570 KTGCCDSRLTGW
+570 
-582 RE
+582 

>member
-1 MQDRLSR
+1 MQNKVSR

-35 YVASRAGAQAMGLYS
+35 YVAGKAGAQAMGLYS
-50 LLSGVHGFAIT
+50 LLSGVYGFAVT

-76 DALGKGDRA
+76 DALGKGDVA
-85 LAAKYARRALAIS
+85 LARKYATHALCIS
-98 LFFGILSCLLLF
+98 LFFGLLSGTLLF
-110 FGAPYAG
+110 FGAPFAG
-117 THWLGDARTVLP
+117 THWLRDARTVLP
-129 LRILALTLPGVAVC
+129 LRILALSLPAVAVC

-163 LTSQAVRIFGTAAFL
+163 LSSQFLRIFGTSFFL
-178 SLLLPQGVAYACLA
+178 TLLLPKGVAYACLA
-192 LVLGSLITQVFEL
+192 LVLGTLLTQIFEL
-205 LFSLV
+205 IASVF
-210 LYWSDKRHLRSEE
+210 LYLTDQKHLETAQKS
-223 KCTQSGVTKTILG
+223 TQSGVTRKILG

-258 IPRGLARSGA
+258 IPRGLARSGS
-268 SWESALASYGVLHS
+268 SWETALASYGILHS

-311 QGDMERVRRVA
+311 QDQMERVRRVA

-329 MMFSVGV
+329 MMFSIGV
-336 AGIML
+336 AGVML
-341 CFSHGLGLAIYDS
+341 CFSHGLGLVIYDS

-363 LSPLIPI
+363 LAPLIPV
-370 MYIDSAVDAVLKGMG
+370 MYVDSAVDAVLKGMG

-392 VNIAD
+392 VNIID

-403 LVMILVPKF
+403 LVVILVPKF
-412 GVNGYVFTIYFTEIL
+412 GVPGYIFTIYFTEIL

-438 ITKPKLRIAG
+438 IVKPKLRVFG
-448 HVFGPILCIAGATA
+448 HVFAPILCITGATI
-462 AVHLLCKQL
+462 AVHLISTTLS
-471 ALQHSVWVLIGQ
+471 LQPTAMTLVLQ
-483 IALASLLYV
+483 IALTTLLYL
-492 GLLLLTRCVS
+492 GLL
-502 TDEYEMLRA
+502 
-511 ILGKRSSHI
+511 
-520 TSKPIPHI
+520 
-528 NHGLIDKIPH
+528 
-538 RCYNHIITRKRE
+538 IITRCIGTDEFEMMRAIFGKRKAKQTTPLLSP
-550 IHASG
+550 HTTRTTHS
-555 NRGKKKGGGVMTNSN
+555 
-570 KTGCCDSRLTGW
+570 
-582 RE
+582 